1 MGQKAPFV
9 VTLNPQP
16 STLNPLTPLLRRGRG
31 MSFTLLTPL
40 LRRGRGM
47 SYSSTMIMIC
57 AVSTRRNIVSGY
69 TVE

>member
-1 MGQKAPFV
+1 MGRFAPFV
-9 VTLNPQP
+9 VTLNPQL
-16 STLNPLTPLLRRGRG
+16 STLNP
-31 MSFTLLTPL
+31 LTPL